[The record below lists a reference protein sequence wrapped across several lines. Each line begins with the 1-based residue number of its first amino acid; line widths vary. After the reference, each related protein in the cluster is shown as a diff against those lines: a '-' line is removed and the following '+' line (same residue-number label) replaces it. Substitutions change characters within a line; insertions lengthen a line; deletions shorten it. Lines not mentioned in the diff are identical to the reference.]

1 MRDEIGRLS
10 DELARDPSSLVFV
23 PLGEAL
29 RRQGSTDLAL
39 KVALRGLERHPYH
52 ADGHDLV
59 ARIAVDRGELERAH
73 DEWDMALRLAPQHVG
88 AQKGLGFVCF
98 QQGKLAAAEEHLAA
112 AQALDGDD
120 PSIASALRHV
130 REMLA
135 GHSTS
140 DAQGSTVDASS
151 DATEPAPAPSSP
163 STSSGQA
170 VQSPP
175 SSVTRPAIGEP
186 STPSSVPMLAE
197 DDPRYLFA
205 DLLGTVDGTTLLLG
219 ADGLVLAGA
228 YLVEGGQDVA
238 QEVGAAL
245 SGVSD
250 EARRATR
257 HLDVG
262 DWSSIVFETE
272 HATVSMAPTAG
283 DNLVLLATTRATPL
297 GLARRLLDRCA
308 ARAVAFLGGGR

>member
-1 MRDEIGRLS
+1 MSDEIRRLS

-29 RRQGSTDLAL
+29 RRQGSIDLAL

-59 ARIAVDRGELERAH
+59 ARIAVDRGDFERAH

-98 QQGKLAAAEEHLAA
+98 QQGKLATAEEHLAA
-112 AQALDGDD
+112 AQELDGDD
-120 PSIASALRHV
+120 SSIASALRRV

-135 GHSTS
+135 AGRTLDVGHSTL
-140 DAQGSTVDASS
+140 DTPRP
-151 DATEPAPAPSSP
+151 ATSVQRPAPDLALP
-163 STSSGQA
+163 QA
-170 VQSPP
+170 I
-175 SSVTRPAIGEP
+175 AP

-257 HLDVG
+257 HLAVG
-262 DWSSIVFETE
+262 DWSSIVFETD

>member
-1 MRDEIGRLS
+1 MSDEIRRLS

-23 PLGEAL
+23 PLGDAL

-59 ARIAVDRGELERAH
+59 ARIAVDRGDLERAH

-88 AQKGLGFVCF
+88 AQKGLGFIYF
-98 QQGKLAAAEEHLAA
+98 QQGQLAAAELHLSA
-112 AQALDGDD
+112 AQELDGDD
-120 PSIASALRHV
+120 PSIASALNRV
-130 REMLA
+130 KEALA
-135 GHSTS
+135 SGRTFDVGHSTLE
-140 DAQGSTVDASS
+140 AAGARPNASS
-151 DATEPAPAPSSP
+151 PASSVQRPASSVQRPAP
-163 STSSGQA
+163 
-170 VQSPP
+170 V
-175 SSVTRPAIGEP
+175 IEP
-186 STPSSVPMLAE
+186 TTPSSVPMLAE

-257 HLDVG
+257 HLEVG

-272 HATVSMAPTAG
+272 HATVSMAPMAG

>member
-1 MRDEIGRLS
+1 MSDEIRRLS

-39 KVALRGLERHPYH
+39 KVVLRGLERHPYH

-59 ARIAVDRGELERAH
+59 ARIAVDRGDLERAH
-73 DEWDMALRLAPQHVG
+73 DEWDMALRLAPQHAG

-98 QQGKLAAAEEHLAA
+98 QQGMLEAAAEHLGA
-112 AQALDGDD
+112 AQELDGDD
-120 PSIASALRHV
+120 PSIAPALKRV
-130 REMLA
+130 REALK
-135 GHSTS
+135 GHQAS
-140 DAQGSTVDASS
+140 DVPRPTSS
-151 DATEPAPAPSSP
+151 DQPQPS
-163 STSSGQA
+163 G
-170 VQSPP
+170 VDRD
-175 SSVTRPAIGEP
+175 SVVEP
-186 STPSSVPMLAE
+186 SAPSSVPMLAE
-197 DDPRYLFA
+197 GDPRFLFA

-219 ADGLVLAGA
+219 PDGLVLAGA
-228 YLVEGGQDVA
+228 YMIEGGQDVA

-250 EARRATR
+250 EAHRATR

-262 DWSSIVFETE
+262 AWSSIVFETE
-272 HATVSMAPTAG
+272 HATVAMAPAAG

-308 ARAVAFLGGGR
+308 ARAVAFLGSAS